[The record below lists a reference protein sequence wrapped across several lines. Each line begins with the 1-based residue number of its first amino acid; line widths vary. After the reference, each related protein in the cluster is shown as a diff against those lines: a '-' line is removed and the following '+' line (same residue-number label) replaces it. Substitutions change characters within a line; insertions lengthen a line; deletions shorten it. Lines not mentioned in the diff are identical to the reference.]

1 MGNAAV
7 ARRQRATEL
16 SYDELS
22 NVFSKTGPKFPA
34 GADPDDFKI
43 VFLQAVV
50 EEKLDCLE
58 LMLVWGRDL
67 MNTSIFPVHL
77 AAREGKLEALELFI
91 SAGLLSSAE
100 QLNDHGE
107 SPLHC
112 CATNRSLDSA
122 LCASLLVQH
131 GKLSALRVKSV
142 PQEDSCFHVAAAHNN
157 ARFVQSALSSLE
169 GASKSDLQKLLAQ
182 KNAAGRTPYSVSK
195 ASILQNND
203 VLEVFESIRQQQ
215 TALYDQVFD
224 QARIMAV
231 WERFFENAARK
242 MAGEDFVD
250 VDRNEDADP
259 LQSQLIGDGGRA
271 LKIVKSVQ
279 SAVIDE
285 ITLEF
290 SSKMRDFWQHILCF
304 EGGHAWYVIHKMNGE
319 SLWLSDFLRKWS
331 SFFYSP
337 GELQRLESSGR
348 DHAQLPTSIASA
360 SRGAWMNYFDHV
372 SSHSFFM
379 NVRTWKVEQYLP
391 LGTGASDVGL
401 ICYGD
406 SEWVETDQLCNQSWI
421 QVIINHDLEAHS
433 DASSSSASPS
443 WNDWPSSVSS
453 TAAYYF
459 WNRITGHKVWLP
471 PPNWCDG
478 FPEGW
483 VICAEDGQLEHMWW
497 YNTET
502 EEAVWCEAIESCS

>member
-16 SYDELS
+16 TYEALS
-22 NVFSKTGPKFPA
+22 DVFSKTGPKFPA
-34 GADPDDFKI
+34 GSDPDDFKI

-122 LCASLLVQH
+122 LCASLLVQR
-131 GKLSALRVKSV
+131 GGLAALRVKSV
-142 PQEDSCFHVAAAHNN
+142 PQEDTCFHVAAVHNN
-157 ARFVQSALSSLE
+157 ARFVQSAHSALE
-169 GASKSDLQKLLAQ
+169 GASKSDLQKLLAL
-182 KNAAGRTPYSVSK
+182 KNAAGRTPYSAAK
-195 ASILQNND
+195 ASALQNED
-203 VLEVFESIRQQQ
+203 VIEVFESMRQQQ
-215 TALYDQVFD
+215 TAMYDQAFD

-242 MAGEDFVD
+242 MAGEDYLVD
-250 VDRNEDADP
+250 EYEDEEP
-259 LQSQLIGDGGRA
+259 RKSVQRSGGGGGA
-271 LKIVKSVQ
+271 PKIVKSVK
-279 SAVIDE
+279 STVIEE
-285 ITLEF
+285 ITPEF

-304 EGGHAWYVIHKMNGE
+304 EAGHAWYVIHKLSGE
-319 SLWLSDFLRKWS
+319 SLWLSDFLREWA
-331 SFFYSP
+331 SFFFSP
-337 GELQRLESSGR
+337 GELQRLELSGR
-348 DHAQLPTSIASA
+348 GHAELPRSIASA
-360 SRGAWMNYFDHV
+360 SRQGWINYFDHV
-372 SSHSFFM
+372 SSRSFFM

-401 ICYGD
+401 ICYGG

-421 QVIINHDLEAHS
+421 QVIISNHDLEEARS
-433 DASSSSASPS
+433 DAVSSSAAPS
-443 WNDWPSSVSS
+443 WDDWPTSVSS
-453 TAAYYF
+453 TAAHYF

-478 FPEGW
+478 YPEGW
-483 VICAEDGQLEHMWW
+483 VICAEEGQLGHMWW

-502 EEAVWCEAIESCS
+502 EEAVWCEPFR